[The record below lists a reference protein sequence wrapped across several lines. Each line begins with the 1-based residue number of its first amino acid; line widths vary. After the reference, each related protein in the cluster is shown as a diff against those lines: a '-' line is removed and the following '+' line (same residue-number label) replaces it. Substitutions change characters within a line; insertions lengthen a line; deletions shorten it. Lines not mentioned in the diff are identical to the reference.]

1 MRLGLASAALVS
13 DTTSFGATSP
23 ILGERYRLQVSPTF
37 GTVRFSSVVADYRR
51 YFMPVSFY
59 TLAARLLHYGRY
71 GSGAED
77 ARLMPLYLGYPELVR
92 GYYFNSYGP
101 QDCTQTAISSCAEF
115 DRLVGSRMLVAN
127 LEFRFPLM
135 RPFRGAGEHMYGR
148 VPIEVGVFADAGV
161 AWSRADHPR
170 WFGGTRQGVRS
181 VGVLARVNVFGF
193 AIAEFD
199 VVRPLDRPGRGWV
212 WQWSFTPG
220 F

>member
-1 MRLGLASAALVS
+1 
-13 DTTSFGATSP
+13 
-23 ILGERYRLQVSPTF
+23 
-37 GTVRFSSVVADYRR
+37 
-51 YFMPVSFY
+51 
-59 TLAARLLHYGRY
+59 
-71 GSGAED
+71 
-77 ARLMPLYLGYPELVR
+77 MPLYLGYPELVR

-101 QDCTQTAISSCAEF
+101 EDCRQTATSSCPEF

-127 LEFRFPLM
+127 LEFRFPLL
-135 RPFRGAGEHMYGR
+135 RPFRGAGEHMYGP

-161 AWSRADHPR
+161 AWSRADHPE

-181 VGVLARVNVFGF
+181 VGFLARVNVFGF

-199 VVRPLDRPGRGWV
+199 VVRPFDRTGRGWV